1 MSKNQLVYDVNDK
14 PAFGKNLVFAF
25 QQVLAIMAATIAVP
39 TIIGLPTQIPA
50 AILGAGLGTIV
61 YLLFTKFKSPVIIS
75 SSFAFLSSLSTALCF
90 GYCGIILGGILA
102 GLVYVVLAL
111 IIKFAGSKWV
121 SKLMP
126 PVIIG
131 PTVALI
137 GLSLAGSAMGDIV
150 KASGLKEVAGEWVAV
165 TNGSYNLVALL
176 CGLVTLITICICS
189 TQKRFKMGRLIPF
202 IIGIGAGYAVAS
214 FFSIFGYACNVEYL
228 QIVNWKPLVAN
239 FAALGDSTA
248 SVGAKF
254 QSFLNYPDFALIEA
268 IKELVTGNVSEAVK
282 IAVSAATDGKV
293 TASTLTWAGVGEVAL
308 AFIPVALVVFA
319 EHIADHKN
327 LGSIIGRDLVEGE
340 PGLCRTLL
348 GDGVGSMAGTVFGI
362 CPNTTYGES
371 VGCVAITKN
380 ASVST
385 IFLAAIMCIVLS
397 FISPLMA
404 LLRTIPACVMGGVCL
419 TLYGFIAVSGLKMFK
434 DINLGDNKNLF
445 TVSTILIAGIGGLS
459 IKIPYKI
466 LSSDLIGQTIKDGAI
481 VDVVLSPAGTV
492 DKTITITSIATALV
506 LGIIVHA
513 IINAIE
519 KKQGGDGNEE
529 EVKEEPQSL
538 ITGAVAPNA
547 TFEVGVDVVKAA
559 EEKAREEEVV
569 EELREEEKAIE
580 NAESS
585 DKE

>member
-137 GLSLAGSAMGDIV
+137 GLSLAGSAMGDIT
-150 KASGLKEVAGEWVAV
+150 KASGAAI
-165 TNGSYNLVALL
+165 NASYNLVALF
-176 CGLVTLITICICS
+176 CGLITLITICICS
-189 TQKRFKMGRLIPF
+189 TQKKFKMGRLIPF

-214 FFSIFGYACNVEYL
+214 FFSIFGYACHVEYL
-228 QIVNWKPLVAN
+228 KIVNWQPLVDN

-282 IAVSAATDGKV
+282 TTVSAATNGKV
-293 TASTLTWAGVGEVAL
+293 TAGTLTWAGVGEVVL
-308 AFIPVALVVFA
+308 AFVPVALVVFA

-340 PGLCRTLL
+340 PGLERTLL
-348 GDGVGSMAGTVFGI
+348 GDGVGSMVGTVFGM

-481 VDVVLSPAGTV
+481 IDVILKPAGTV

>member
-1 MSKNQLVYDVNDK
+1 MNNQLVYDVNDR
-14 PAFGKNLVFAF
+14 PPFGKMLVFAF

-75 SSFAFLSSLSTALCF
+75 SSFAFLSSLSTAIAF

-102 GLVYVVLAL
+102 GLVYAVLAL

-150 KASGLKEVAGEWVAV
+150 KANGLKEVVVDGVTKMVSV
-165 TNGSYNLVALL
+165 TNGSYNLVALF
-176 CGLVTLITICICS
+176 CGLVTLITICICY
-189 TQKRFKMGRLIPF
+189 TQKKFKMGRLIPF

-214 FFSIFGYACNVEYL
+214 VFTAFSYIGDGIDYL
-228 QIVNWKPLVAN
+228 RIVNWQPLVQN
-239 FAALGDSTA
+239 FAPLADSAASAGD
-248 SVGAKF
+248 KF
-254 QSFLNYPDFALIEA
+254 QSFFTYPDFALIEA
-268 IKELVTGNVSEAVK
+268 IKELVNGNVSDA
-282 IAVSAATDGKV
+282 IM
-293 TASTLTWAGVGEVAL
+293 TASKGTATTITWAGVGEVFL
-308 AFIPVALVVFA
+308 AFVPVALVVFA

-348 GDGVGSMAGTVFGI
+348 GDGVGSIVGTVFGI

-385 IFLAAIMCIVLS
+385 IFTAAIMCIILS
-397 FISPLMA
+397 FISPIMA
-404 LLRTIPACVMGGVCL
+404 LLQTIPSCVMGGVCL

-434 DINLGDNKNLF
+434 DIDLGDNKNLF

-459 IKIPYKI
+459 IKIPYA
-466 LSSDLIGQTIKDGAI
+466 LASDGN
-481 VDVVLSPAGTV
+481 VS
-492 DKTITITSIATALV
+492 KTITITSIATALI
-506 LGIIVHA
+506 LGIVVHA
-513 IINAIE
+513 IIQAIE
-519 KKQGGDGNEE
+519 KKQGDDEQND
-529 EVKEEPQSL
+529 EPESL
-538 ITGAVAPNA
+538 IAGAVAPKAN
-547 TFEVGVDVVKAA
+547 FEVGVNEIAI
-559 EEKAREEEVV
+559 EEQKEREEAVV
-569 EELREEEKAIE
+569 EEFRK
-580 NAESS
+580 
-585 DKE
+585 

>member
-75 SSFAFLSSLSTALCF
+75 SSFAFLSSLSTALAF

-150 KASGLKEVAGEWVAV
+150 KASGLKEVAGELVSV

-228 QIVNWKPLVAN
+228 QIVNWKPIVEN

-268 IKELVTGNVSEAVK
+268 IKELVTGNVSEAVNT
-282 IAVSAATDGKV
+282 ATKGV
-293 TASTLTWAGVGEVAL
+293 ATTLTWAGVGEVAL

-459 IKIPYKI
+459 IKIPYA
-466 LSSDLIGQTIKDGAI
+466 LAGD
-481 VDVVLSPAGTV
+481 GTV
-492 DKTITITSIATALV
+492 TKTITITSIATALV

-513 IINAIE
+513 IISAIE

-569 EELREEEKAIE
+569 EELREEEKAE
-580 NAESS
+580 EQFESS

>member
-102 GLVYVVLAL
+102 GLVYVVLAI

-150 KASGLKEVAGEWVAV
+150 KASGLKEVAGELVSV

-228 QIVNWKPLVAN
+228 QIVNWKPIVEN
-239 FAALGDSTA
+239 FAALGDASA

-268 IKELVTGNVSEAVK
+268 IKELVTGNVSEAVNT
-282 IAVSAATDGKV
+282 ATKGV
-293 TASTLTWAGVGEVAL
+293 ATTLTWAGVGEVAL

-348 GDGVGSMAGTVFGI
+348 GDGIGSMAGTVFGI

-459 IKIPYKI
+459 IKIPYA
-466 LSSDLIGQTIKDGAI
+466 LAGD
-481 VDVVLSPAGTV
+481 GTV
-492 DKTITITSIATALV
+492 TKTITITSIATALV

-580 NAESS
+580 TAESS

>member
-150 KASGLKEVAGEWVAV
+150 KASGLKEVAGELVSV

-228 QIVNWKPLVAN
+228 QIVNWKPIVEN
-239 FAALGDSTA
+239 FAALGDASA

-268 IKELVTGNVSEAVK
+268 IKELVTGNVSEAVNT
-282 IAVSAATDGKV
+282 ATKGV
-293 TASTLTWAGVGEVAL
+293 ATTLTWAGVGEVAL

-459 IKIPYKI
+459 IKIPYA
-466 LSSDLIGQTIKDGAI
+466 LAGD
-481 VDVVLSPAGTV
+481 GTV
-492 DKTITITSIATALV
+492 TKTITITSIATALV

-513 IINAIE
+513 IISAIE

-580 NAESS
+580 TAESS

>member
-39 TIIGLPTQIPA
+39 TNIALPTQIPA

-75 SSFAFLSSLSTALCF
+75 SAFAFCSSLSTALCF

-150 KASGLKEVAGEWVAV
+150 KASGLKEVAGELVSV

-228 QIVNWKPLVAN
+228 QIVNWKHIVEN

-268 IKELVTGNVSEAVK
+268 IKELVTGNVSEAVNT
-282 IAVSAATDGKV
+282 ATKGFA
-293 TASTLTWAGVGEVAL
+293 TTLTWAGVGEVAL

-459 IKIPYKI
+459 IKIPYA
-466 LSSDLIGQTIKDGAI
+466 LAGD
-481 VDVVLSPAGTV
+481 GTV
-492 DKTITITSIATALV
+492 TKTITIISNATALV

-513 IINAIE
+513 IISAIE

-529 EVKEEPQSL
+529 FAKEEPQSL

-547 TFEVGVDVVKAA
+547 TFDVGVDVVKAA
-559 EEKAREEEVV
+559 EEKEREEEVV

-580 NAESS
+580 TAESS

>member
-75 SSFAFLSSLSTALCF
+75 SSFAFLSSLSTALAF

-150 KASGLKEVAGEWVAV
+150 KASGLKEVAGELVSV

-228 QIVNWKPLVAN
+228 QIVNWKPIVEN
-239 FAALGDSTA
+239 FAALGDASA

-268 IKELVTGNVSEAVK
+268 IKELVTGNVSEAVNT
-282 IAVSAATDGKV
+282 ATKGV
-293 TASTLTWAGVGEVAL
+293 ATTLTWAGVGEVAL

-459 IKIPYKI
+459 IKIPYA
-466 LSSDLIGQTIKDGAI
+466 LAGD
-481 VDVVLSPAGTV
+481 GTV
-492 DKTITITSIATALV
+492 TKTITITFIATALV

-580 NAESS
+580 TAESS